1 MVEHCPHCQ
10 QPIIKRPLKDNNG
23 KIIWKNLFYID
34 ATSFLFFIAI
44 LFLLIGFWQI
54 TGECKTYLADP
65 CGTAIEYGCPNIQ
78 HNYSVIV
85 NKDNAPKHTFTFET
99 KP

>member
-10 QPIIKRPLKDNNG
+10 RPIIKRPLKEATG
-23 KIIWKNLFYID
+23 KIIWKNLFYMD
-34 ATSFLFFIAI
+34 AASFLFFISI
-44 LFLLIGFWQI
+44 LFLLLGFWQI

-65 CGTAIEYGCPNIQ
+65 CGTAVDYGCTNI
-78 HNYSVIV
+78 YSI
-85 NKDNAPKHTFTFET
+85 NGTPLKESSNIPKYDFTI